1 MIQPVHTWVAICLYC
16 STLACAFGTNTHK
29 YNWETRICVQL
40 LYIFSLYIVCKC
52 VTCNINV
59 VCISSQ
65 TQKVEKAEGKSEK
78 CSPDHDEI
86 APAITAASSKPQ
98 EEQTTCFTCSFFAC
112 ILLAITHTFTIKDSH
127 TRPSLL
133 QDVILLVEQLHLPFF
148 CSNLEIILASGTLCN
163 GNVTFAVCKPKV
175 TLLLMLMFISLY

>member
-112 ILLAITHTFTIKDSH
+112 ILLTITHTFTIKDTVTHVPLCYKMLFYLQSSYIFLSFVQIWKL
-127 TRPSLL
+127 SLHQAL
-133 QDVILLVEQLHLPFF
+133 CAMVMLHLRYV
-148 CSNLEIILASGTLCN
+148 SQ
-163 GNVTFAVCKPKV
+163 K
-175 TLLLMLMFISLY
+175 